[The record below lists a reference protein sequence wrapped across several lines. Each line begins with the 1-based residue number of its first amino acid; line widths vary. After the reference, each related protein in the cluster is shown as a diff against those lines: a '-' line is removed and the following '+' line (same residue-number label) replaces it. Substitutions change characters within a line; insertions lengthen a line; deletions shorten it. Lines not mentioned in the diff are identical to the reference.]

1 MAKKTSDKMNYG
13 EAMAEIEKI
22 LASLQSENADVDTLA
37 ERVKRASELIAAC
50 RAKLRKAESDV
61 NAIFEKENNRTT

>member
-22 LASLQSENADVDTLA
+22 LASLQEENADVDTLA

-50 RAKLRKAESDV
+50 RTKLRKAESDV
-61 NAIFEKENNRTT
+61 NAIFEKENE

>member
-1 MAKKTSDKMNYG
+1 MAKKTPEKMNYD

-22 LASLQSENADVDTLA
+22 LASLQEENADVDTLA

-61 NAIFEKENNRTT
+61 NAIFEKENE

>member
-1 MAKKTSDKMNYG
+1 MGKKTSDDMKYG

-22 LASLQSENADVDTLA
+22 LASLQDENADVDTLA

-50 RAKLRKAESDV
+50 RAKLRKAEEEV
-61 NAIFEKENNRTT
+61 NAIFEKENG

>member
-13 EAMAEIEKI
+13 EAMAEIERI
-22 LASLQSENADVDTLA
+22 LASLQEENADVDTLA

-61 NAIFEKENNRTT
+61 NAILEKENE

>member
-22 LASLQSENADVDTLA
+22 LASLQEENADVDTLA
-37 ERVKRASELIAAC
+37 ERVRRASELIAAC

-61 NAIFEKENNRTT
+61 NAIFEKENE

>member
-61 NAIFEKENNRTT
+61 NAIFEKENE

>member
-1 MAKKTSDKMNYG
+1 MNYG

-22 LASLQSENADVDTLA
+22 LASLQEENADVDTLA

-50 RAKLRKAESDV
+50 RTKLRKAESDV
-61 NAIFEKENNRTT
+61 NAIFEKENE